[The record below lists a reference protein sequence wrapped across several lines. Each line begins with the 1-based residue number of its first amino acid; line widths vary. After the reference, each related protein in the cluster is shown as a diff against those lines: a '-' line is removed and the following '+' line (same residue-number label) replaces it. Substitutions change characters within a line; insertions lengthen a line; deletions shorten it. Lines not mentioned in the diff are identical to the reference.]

1 MSDSISLKVAFPNY
15 KKYSDPLK
23 SFINFFMSYSNLY
36 MKLTPKDTSN
46 ALPTDQSIDIMY
58 IYETQS
64 IKFYT
69 ATVDTVEGVNYK
81 VKVNNCTIVQTQSGE
96 VVDVPVTNGDPIVL
110 DGIYPLSVDEM
121 DRACVII
128 SNIPNPD
135 EGFEWQLTNSDT
147 SPTYDILSDC
157 DVSACIKLDC
167 TKMPFVSSM
176 ETSSD
181 NPHKTPT
188 SDVFIPF
195 TSNYKSTFNVAEE
208 FIPEVA
214 STFSVVDTAFS
225 LYDFPEQTNTTAA
238 PTEQNDG
245 EIIEDPEPDAQPSN
259 SENTLTYNYSFSLPC
274 KLIPYVNGNPNTDA
288 SYIPYD
294 AVTTQNAYTA
304 IDIPDSSNITYQL
317 RTSSF
322 AVTSD
327 NTAYTDVFYKV
338 GVCSINESTIST
350 NDLVST
356 LKLHSLY
363 VSKNKLFDGITL
375 IFQEWALKS
384 ALFTHT
390 IMATSVL
397 SSDEDPQNTLQKTI
411 TFPLYLMDPNSIEDP
426 NSMPTLCGF
435 VYMLLCNEDGTPF
448 ESDAA
453 IVNNIKFESD
463 YTFTPTA
470 KVTTDPKRS
479 FYISFTDESLNGDHV
494 ASVIP
499 SMSKLIGA
507 MMFMEQMGDMFGG

>member
-15 KKYSDPLK
+15 KKYSDSLK

-36 MKLTPKDTSN
+36 MKLTPKDTSVN
-46 ALPTDQSIDIMY
+46 TTPVSVSSGG
-58 IYETQS
+58 IYEDGVFKIIGQELVPYIGMSVQLQS
-64 IKFYT
+64 CVLIQTAIGEITGEEPEYEPIVIGGTCTVTEENSAGVINITIDEEPSPGYTWELNRDELSPKF
-69 ATVDTVEGVNYK
+69 
-81 VKVNNCTIVQTQSGE
+81 
-96 VVDVPVTNGDPIVL
+96 VPVV
-110 DGIYPLSVDEM
+110 E
-121 DRACVII
+121 C
-128 SNIPNPD
+128 
-135 EGFEWQLTNSDT
+135 
-147 SPTYDILSDC
+147 DI
-157 DVSACIKLDC
+157 SACIKLDS

-176 ETSSD
+176 ESSSD
-181 NPHKTPT
+181 NPHKTPAT
-188 SDVFIPF
+188 DVFIPF

-208 FIPEVA
+208 FIPEIA
-214 STFSVVDTAFS
+214 STFSVVDTALS

-245 EIIEDPEPDAQPSN
+245 EIVEDPEPDAQPSN
-259 SENTLTYNYSFSLPC
+259 SENTLTYNSSFSLPC

-294 AVTTQNAYTA
+294 AVTAQNAYTI
-304 IDIPDSSNITYQL
+304 IDIPDSSNIVYQL

-327 NTAYTDVFYKV
+327 NTTYTDVFYKV
-338 GVCSINESTIST
+338 GVCSTNESAIST

-375 IFQEWALKS
+375 IFPEWALKS

-411 TFPLYLMDPNSIEDP
+411 AFPLYLMDPNSIEDP
-426 NSMPTLCGF
+426 NSIPTLCGF

-448 ESDAA
+448 ESDTA
-453 IVNNIKFESD
+453 IVNNIKIESD
-463 YTFTPTA
+463 YTFTPTTE
-470 KVTTDPKRS
+470 VTTDPKRS

-507 MMFMEQMGDMFGG
+507 MMLMEHLEQMGDMFGG

>member
-15 KKYSDPLK
+15 KKYSDSLK

-36 MKLTPKDTSN
+36 MKLTPKDTSIN
-46 ALPTDQSIDIMY
+46 
-58 IYETQS
+58 
-64 IKFYT
+64 T
-69 ATVDTVEGVNYK
+69 AP
-81 VKVNNCTIVQTQSGE
+81 
-96 VVDVPVTNGDPIVL
+96 VPVSGGTYADGVFKIVGPSLVPYIGMSVQLQNCVLIQTAIGEITGEEPEYEPIVI
-110 DGIYPLSVDEM
+110 DGTYTVTEENS
-121 DRACVII
+121 AGVI
-128 SNIPNPD
+128 NIPID
-135 EGFEWQLTNSDT
+135 EEP
-147 SPTYDILSDC
+147 SPGYTWELNRDDLSPKFVPVVEC
-157 DVSACIKLDC
+157 DLSACIKLDS

-195 TSNYKSTFNVAEE
+195 TSNYRSSFEVSEE

-225 LYDFPEQTNTTAA
+225 LYDFPEQTTSAPSA

-245 EIIEDPEPDAQPSN
+245 EIIEESEPESDEPSSN
-259 SENTLTYNYSFSLPC
+259 SENTVTYNSSFSLQC

-294 AVTTQNAYTA
+294 AVETQNAYTA
-304 IDIPDSSNITYQL
+304 IDIPNSSNITYQL

-327 NTAYTDVFYKV
+327 NTTYNDVFYKV
-338 GVCSINESTIST
+338 GICSINESTIST
-350 NDLVST
+350 NDLIST
-356 LKLHSLY
+356 FKLHSLY

-375 IFQEWALKS
+375 IFPEWTLKS

-397 SSDEDPQNTLQKTI
+397 SSDEDPKNTLQKTI
-411 TFPLYLMDPNSIEDP
+411 AFPLYLMDTNGIEDP
-426 NSMPTLCGF
+426 NSVPTLCGF
-435 VYMLLCNEDGTPF
+435 AYMLLCNEDGTPF
-448 ESDAA
+448 ESSNTL
-453 IVNNIKFESD
+453 VNNIKIKSD

-470 KVTTDPKRS
+470 EVTTDPKRS
-479 FYISFTDESLNGDHV
+479 FYISFTDDSLNGGHV

-507 MMFMEQMGDMFGG
+507 MMFMEQIGDMLGG